1 MSGEE
6 DLALYLG
13 LSLYVAC
20 LFRPRIKCGVTALWP
35 SVALSLLAR
44 MALLPWDRG
53 AARRAE
59 GYVIQRPLLPPSS
72 SAWLYFLGV
81 SRAVHPPPGAIW
93 MSSLSVA
100 FRVRTSRR

>member
-1 MSGEE
+1 MPGEE

-20 LFRPRIKCGVTALWP
+20 LFKAPHQVRGDGL
-35 SVALSLLAR
+35 VAVGCAVFAR